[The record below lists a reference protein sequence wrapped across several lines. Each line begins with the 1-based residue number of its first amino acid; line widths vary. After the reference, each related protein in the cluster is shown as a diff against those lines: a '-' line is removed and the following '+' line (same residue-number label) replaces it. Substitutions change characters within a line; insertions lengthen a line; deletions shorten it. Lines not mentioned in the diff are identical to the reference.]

1 MRCSVRFFRCEEACL
16 KNRLDSHP
24 HRLVSRGVMGV
35 ACCGLPPLA
44 VAYSASFKAA
54 ERQFTTSGEILHR
67 VGSVG
72 AEHSP
77 PHKAQSDFISRVSTV
92 LNVRLSPTPF
102 VGLSHLTCLS
112 GFEIGFPET

>member
-1 MRCSVRFFRCEEACL
+1 
-16 KNRLDSHP
+16 
-24 HRLVSRGVMGV
+24 MGV

-72 AEHSP
+72 AERSP

-112 GFEIGFPET
+112 GFEIGLSRYKGISWIAQSWEFDMLTQAGAAQRHQS